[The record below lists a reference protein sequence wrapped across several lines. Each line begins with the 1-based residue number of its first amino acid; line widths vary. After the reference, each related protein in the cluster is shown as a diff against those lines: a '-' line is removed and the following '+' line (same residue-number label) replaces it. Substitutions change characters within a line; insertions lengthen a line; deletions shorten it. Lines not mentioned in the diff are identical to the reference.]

1 MSGYQDSDHYDVQFS
16 TRQLALLLGVLVVI
30 VGASATSKQKYN
42 KRK

>member
-30 VGASATSKQKYN
+30 VGGVFVGGID
-42 KRK
+42 RKSVV